1 MPAGMTESKRALH
14 TTVTEQPAL
23 GSVASVLQKF
33 VDTIST
39 QQSGLIHKVSRCAS
53 ENHAVIDAR

>member
-1 MPAGMTESKRALH
+1 MTESKRALH